1 METIGRQARRARDLG
16 EFDALVY
23 GGGLSGWA
31 AAVSLARAGRSVLLA
46 AEHTALGHEV
56 WAAMSVW
63 APPDATL
70 PVPEVW
76 REARDIL
83 EAAKAA
89 RGPFVDPVATEVVT
103 EQMAREAGVRILL
116 QVTAHADGDG
126 LTLLAGKWGLMAA
139 RPQVV
144 IDASARGRLAA
155 EMGATLEPR
164 ATDEPVVRRALM
176 VHTGVTEPREMAVGE
191 GLPLRG
197 PVMAWPTMWPGD
209 VVIEAEFDLPAE
221 DLSALDVQTRRALA
235 EVAARLRAADEA
247 FGQGS
252 LMHIAHDPVLPRDQ
266 VLVPGDDAE
275 VATQV
280 ECESGVIE
288 VTRGALQPSG
298 TRRLVAASPA
308 IAVGALSA
316 RASQYAPNA
325 VRLGEA
331 AATSAQ
337 QLLDG
342 GAA

>member
-1 METIGRQARRARDLG
+1 
-16 EFDALVY
+16 
-23 GGGLSGWA
+23 
-31 AAVSLARAGRSVLLA
+31 
-46 AEHTALGHEV
+46 
-56 WAAMSVW
+56 
-63 APPDATL
+63 
-70 PVPEVW
+70 
-76 REARDIL
+76 
-83 EAAKAA
+83 
-89 RGPFVDPVATEVVT
+89 
-103 EQMAREAGVRILL
+103 
-116 QVTAHADGDG
+116 
-126 LTLLAGKWGLMAA
+126 
-139 RPQVV
+139 VV

-155 EMGATLEPR
+155 EMGAIVEPR
-164 ATDEPVVRRALM
+164 GTDEPVVRRALM

-197 PVMAWPTMWPGD
+197 PVLAWPTLWPGD

-252 LMHIAHDPVLPRDQ
+252 LMHIAHDPILPRDQ
-266 VLVPGDDAE
+266 VLAPGDDAE

-280 ECESGVIE
+280 ECEDEVFA
-288 VTRGALQPSG
+288 VTRGALRPNG
-298 TRRLVAASPA
+298 TERLVAASPA
-308 IAVGALSA
+308 IDLRGLSA

-331 AATSAQ
+331 AAASAQ